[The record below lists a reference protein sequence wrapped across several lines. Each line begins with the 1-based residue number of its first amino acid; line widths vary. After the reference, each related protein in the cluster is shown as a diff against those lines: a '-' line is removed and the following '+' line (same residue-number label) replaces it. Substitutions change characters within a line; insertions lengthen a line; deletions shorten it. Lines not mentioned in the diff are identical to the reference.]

1 MSDEV
6 FQIHN
11 ETEFNDQVLS
21 TKDSVVIG
29 FFAPNCDSCAT
40 VNSRTQQVIEDMNG
54 KIHMVKKKSLKVN
67 IAELS
72 DLSKKYGVTSTP
84 LLAVARNGEVKKKK
98 LSGMPEMDEI
108 QKFIEDSIGK
118 EDE

>member
-54 KIHMVKKKSLKVN
+54 KIHMVKVN

-98 LSGMPEMDEI
+98 LSGMTEMDEI